1 MENIEAKKIF
11 EIAKN
16 YRLNKQIKEGRQI
29 AINSK
34 YLAMAFR
41 KSGEIGL
48 LNSRDPKFEYNS
60 IQHPNKFNIL
70 DIEFSP
76 LDDNLLSV
84 SYENKNFFSLIK
96 FETFEKKSN
105 ISNRK
110 DLEHKGKV
118 IIKNFNQKNANIIC
132 SCTEDGMIYF
142 WNIGDINNPKLSNI
156 FKGGKE
162 PKGISWNPNGNLVG
176 ICFKKQSFKIF
187 EENKIIFEQKISE
200 EEIILKNFEWIDEK
214 NIITI
219 GWENN
224 EQKLKIWDVNNKQY
238 FLEEVY
244 FKNEREQ
251 NDIVPFVNR
260 EKKLIYIV
268 RKEENITSKDSI
280 ILYYWNNESKLQK
293 IYEYS
298 SPYPAFFT
306 ILLNDESYIKD
317 SNEIDRFVQFSSR
330 ENKIYY
336 VSFHFQINTKNT
348 GSVKSNSIPDGEKIK
363 DNKNKNNN
371 NSNNNQKYKESN
383 KLQNCLK
390 KYENYPNICNE
401 NLLKINMLKCELEKQ
416 IKLIEEIQNKN
427 KYLKKDNDNLINE
440 IKIKQDIIDMQ
451 NNQLINE
458 ENDIEKIINEKEML
472 TEKFEKEKY
481 ERDLILYNRLK
492 EIKDLT
498 IQIEKLEK
506 EKFERDLIL
515 YNKSIEIK
523 ELNIQIENLDKE
535 KYKRDLI
542 IYNKSTEIKNL
553 NKQIN
558 NFKSNFE
565 NIQKDKEI
573 LQINLNITEKKLE
586 DINNKL
592 INERK
597 KSEEKYKEYNEL
609 TNKYQKLL
617 ISNHINNNIN
627 EIIQQ
632 NGFNII
638 NNNVSINNLNNNIFI
653 ENQEYYSGPFCKCV
667 SPEKNLKKYAKIGT
681 KKETFS
687 IILRNI
693 GKAKWNRD
701 TKLIKDKSSNFQID
715 DIKLES
721 HNPNEENIYEI
732 NLNQIQNYPPG
743 EYKIVLSPK
752 SEDNIIGKPII
763 LVLIIY
769 DSNIINKFRKEFNLK
784 EQDYDDIKIYNAL
797 KENYY
802 IFENAFKSF
811 FP

>member
-1 MENIEAKKIF
+1 M
-11 EIAKN
+11 
-16 YRLNKQIKEGRQI
+16 
-29 AINSK
+29 
-34 YLAMAFR
+34 
-41 KSGEIGL
+41 
-48 LNSRDPKFEYNS
+48 
-60 IQHPNKFNIL
+60 
-70 DIEFSP
+70 
-76 LDDNLLSV
+76 
-84 SYENKNFFSLIK
+84 
-96 FETFEKKSN
+96 
-105 ISNRK
+105 
-110 DLEHKGKV
+110 
-118 IIKNFNQKNANIIC
+118 
-132 SCTEDGMIYF
+132 
-142 WNIGDINNPKLSNI
+142 
-156 FKGGKE
+156 
-162 PKGISWNPNGNLVG
+162 VG
-176 ICFKKQSFKIF
+176 ICFKKKSFKIF
-187 EENKIIFEQKISE
+187 EENKIIFEQKLSE
-200 EEIILKNFEWIDEK
+200 KEIILKNFEWIDGK

-336 VSFHFQINTKNT
+336 VSFHFQINTKII
-348 GSVKSNSIPDGEKIK
+348 GSEKSNSILEGEKIK

-401 NLLKINMLKCELEKQ
+401 NLLKINMLKCKLEKQ
-416 IKLIEEIQNKN
+416 IKLNEEIQNKN
-427 KYLKKDNDNLINE
+427 KYLKKDNNNLINE

-573 LQINLNITEKKLE
+573 LQINLNITEKK
-586 DINNKL
+586 
-592 INERK
+592 
-597 KSEEKYKEYNEL
+597 
-609 TNKYQKLL
+609 
-617 ISNHINNNIN
+617 
-627 EIIQQ
+627 
-632 NGFNII
+632 F
-638 NNNVSINNLNNNIFI
+638 
-653 ENQEYYSGPFCKCV
+653 
-667 SPEKNLKKYAKIGT
+667 
-681 KKETFS
+681 
-687 IILRNI
+687 
-693 GKAKWNRD
+693 
-701 TKLIKDKSSNFQID
+701 
-715 DIKLES
+715 
-721 HNPNEENIYEI
+721 
-732 NLNQIQNYPPG
+732 
-743 EYKIVLSPK
+743 
-752 SEDNIIGKPII
+752 
-763 LVLIIY
+763 
-769 DSNIINKFRKEFNLK
+769 
-784 EQDYDDIKIYNAL
+784 
-797 KENYY
+797 
-802 IFENAFKSF
+802 SF
-811 FP
+811 FH